1 MGKVER
7 SGTYRGKVLEHGV
20 SVTSKNSFPQW
31 VARLSAEQMFV
42 PEDEREEFTKQG
54 YEISE
59 EGWIDCSDWG
69 WTITGYFVL
78 FNNEK
83 ALLNYEQVIT
93 ATGWDGADFSTLS
106 DMDLTEHDVQFR
118 CDEEEYNDAI
128 NMKVQWID
136 EVGAPINREL
146 ATVDADEAKA
156 LNKKFKGLMHGKAKA
171 APTSAAKGPVKTPP
185 ASAKTPAPA
194 AKKAAPP
201 AAKAA
206 EPAAEADGFETMT
219 KEAAWDGLVEKS
231 GLEDDALADSW
242 IAACEA
248 VAPDKDEEAFTE
260 TDWAQVHATVMAGAS
275 GK

>member
-1 MGKVER
+1 VLFR
-7 SGTYRGKVLEHGV
+7 SG
-20 SVTSKNSFPQW
+20 P
-31 VARLSAEQMFV
+31 A
-42 PEDEREEFTKQG
+42 
-54 YEISE
+54 
-59 EGWIDCSDWG
+59 
-69 WTITGYFVL
+69 
-78 FNNEK
+78 
-83 ALLNYEQVIT
+83 
-93 ATGWDGADFSTLS
+93 
-106 DMDLTEHDVQFR
+106 
-118 CDEEEYNDAI
+118 
-128 NMKVQWID
+128 
-136 EVGAPINREL
+136 
-146 ATVDADEAKA
+146 
-156 LNKKFKGLMHGKAKA
+156 
-171 APTSAAKGPVKTPP
+171 KTPP